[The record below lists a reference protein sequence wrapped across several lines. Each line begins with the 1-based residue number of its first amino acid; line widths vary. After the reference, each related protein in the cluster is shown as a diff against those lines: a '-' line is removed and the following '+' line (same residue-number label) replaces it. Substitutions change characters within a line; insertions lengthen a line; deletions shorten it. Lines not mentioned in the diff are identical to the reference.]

1 MPANLNW
8 TFMSLQIMHEI
19 DEGKMTF
26 AEMFPR
32 AKAAGFGAYDASDH
46 DRRWATVEEVVALC
60 RENGLVIA
68 DYIHWLHMATPHESQ
83 VFAAIESGK
92 QAVHIALAHGTK
104 NLMIVES
111 IVEEDI
117 LAMGREAAIASM
129 ARVLREIVSYAAG
142 YGVTVMV
149 EDFGNPVLPM
159 ATSDQIGHLLHAAPG
174 LKLILDT
181 GNMLIQ
187 GQDPVEF
194 TRQLLDHVAYV
205 HLKDVEFP
213 DAPTTLD
220 YDHDHTGR
228 IFCEAHHGEGIVNF
242 PAIFSLLR
250 SHGYEGFA
258 TVEYT
263 PHIGT
268 VDNFAKM
275 ARSIRYLNGLQ

>member
-1 MPANLNW
+1 MSANPIW
-8 TFMSLQIMHEI
+8 SFMSLQIMHEI
-19 DEGKMTF
+19 REGKMTF

-46 DRRWATVEEVVALC
+46 DREWASIEEVVALC

-68 DYIHWLHMATPHESQ
+68 DYIHWLHMATPDEAQ
-83 VFAAIESGK
+83 ALAAIESGK
-92 QAVHIALAHGTK
+92 QAVHTALAHGTK

-129 ARVLREIVSYAAG
+129 ARVLREIVSYAADH
-142 YGVTVMV
+142 GVTVMV

-159 ATSDQIGHLLHAAPG
+159 ATADQIGQLLQVTPG
-174 LKLILDT
+174 LRLVLDT

-194 TRQLLDHVAYV
+194 TRRLLDHVAYV

-213 DAPTTLD
+213 ESPTALD
-220 YDHDHTGR
+220 FDYDHTGR
-228 IFCEAHHGEGIVNF
+228 IFCEAHHGQGVVDF
-242 PAIFSLLR
+242 RAIFSLLR
-250 SHGYEGFA
+250 SSGYEGFA

-268 VDNFAKM
+268 VDHFAQM
-275 ARSIRYLNGLQ
+275 ARSIRYLSTLQ